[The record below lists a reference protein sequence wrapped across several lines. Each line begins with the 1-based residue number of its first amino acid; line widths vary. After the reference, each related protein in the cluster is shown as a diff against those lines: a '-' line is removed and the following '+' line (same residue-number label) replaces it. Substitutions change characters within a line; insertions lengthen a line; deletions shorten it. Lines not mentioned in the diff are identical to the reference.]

1 MERIRAGCA
10 HVCQAKWE
18 HPGDVRRTRAHNNIR
33 AQMHMHWVRQAG
45 HAHQRGEASMKYSGG
60 LWVVLRAHK
69 CIG

>member
-45 HAHQRGEASMKYSGG
+45 HAH
-60 LWVVLRAHK
+60 
-69 CIG
+69 